1 MAFVTPLTVF
11 LVLQAKNQTHLMLSE
26 EEEEEDTPVGLV

>member
-11 LVLQAKNQTHLMLSE
+11 LVLQAENQTHLMLSE
-26 EEEEEDTPVGLV
+26 EEDTPVGLV